1 MRMRTNFTASIT
13 RDENVRRRNTWDW
26 IEHWDVQTDNE
37 EAVKLPSIW
46 SIDKNVGSRSRIG
59 SIRRR
64 RRVSS
69 SSSSRHRLEFKKQQ
83 IKIKYEKLEMVKRRW
98 VSFLK

>member
-1 MRMRTNFTASIT
+1 MRMRTNFTASVT
-13 RDENVRRRNTWDW
+13 RDENMRRRNTWDW

-46 SIDKNVGSRSRIG
+46 SIDKNVGSS
-59 SIRRR
+59 RR

-69 SSSSRHRLEFKKQQ
+69 SSSSRHRLGFKKQQ
-83 IKIKYEKLEMVKRRW
+83 IKIKYEN
-98 VSFLK
+98 

>member
-1 MRMRTNFTASIT
+1 MRMRTNFTASVT

-46 SIDKNVGSRSRIG
+46 SIDKNVGSS
-59 SIRRR
+59 RR

-69 SSSSRHRLEFKKQQ
+69 SSSSRHRLVFKKQQ
-83 IKIKYEKLEMVKRRW
+83 IKIKYEKLEMMKRRW

>member
-1 MRMRTNFTASIT
+1 MRKRTNFTASVT
-13 RDENVRRRNTWDW
+13 RDENERRRNTWDW

-46 SIDKNVGSRSRIG
+46 SIDKHVGSSTRRRS
-59 SIRRR
+59 SSSR

-69 SSSSRHRLEFKKQQ
+69 SSSSRHRLVFKKQQ
-83 IKIKYEKLEMVKRRW
+83 IKIKYEKLEMMKRRW